1 MSGARSKEKLR
12 TSAESQV
19 GVLYCTVQC
28 KVCVQVMFN
37 EAIRKVIEEKDRR
50 IDTLENSLKSRWCL
64 ITSPIKYLDQYCLLC
79 SQVSSTQGVISA
91 LEEQLAEV
99 QRRNAQLDSELRAA
113 QLTKLDMA
121 ASIAPVSTTVTSTLY
136 LEFILY

>member
-1 MSGARSKEKLR
+1 
-12 TSAESQV
+12 
-19 GVLYCTVQC
+19 
-28 KVCVQVMFN
+28 MFN

-50 IDTLENSLKSRWCL
+50 IDTLENSLKSRWSLLRLLYSML
-64 ITSPIKYLDQYCLLC
+64 ILPPA
-79 SQVSSTQGVISA
+79 SQVSGTQGVISA

-121 ASIAPVSTTVTSTLY
+121 ASIAPVSSTVTSTLY
-136 LEFILY
+136 SELFNLMVKS

>member
-28 KVCVQVMFN
+28 TVCVQVMFN

-50 IDTLENSLKSRWCL
+50 IDTLENSLKSRW
-64 ITSPIKYLDQYCLLC
+64 SLLRLLYSMLNQSC
-79 SQVSSTQGVISA
+79 P
-91 LEEQLAEV
+91 LLAKC
-99 QRRNAQLDSELRAA
+99 RAPRA
-113 QLTKLDMA
+113 
-121 ASIAPVSTTVTSTLY
+121 
-136 LEFILY
+136 

>member
-1 MSGARSKEKLR
+1 M
-12 TSAESQV
+12 
-19 GVLYCTVQC
+19 YCTVLYYT
-28 KVCVQVMFN
+28 VQVMFN

-50 IDTLENSLKSRWCL
+50 IDTLENSLKSRWSLLRLLYSMLNQSC
-64 ITSPIKYLDQYCLLC
+64 PLC
-79 SQVSSTQGVISA
+79 SQVSGTQGVISA

-136 LEFILY
+136 SELFNLMVILYQHTIFREGASGY